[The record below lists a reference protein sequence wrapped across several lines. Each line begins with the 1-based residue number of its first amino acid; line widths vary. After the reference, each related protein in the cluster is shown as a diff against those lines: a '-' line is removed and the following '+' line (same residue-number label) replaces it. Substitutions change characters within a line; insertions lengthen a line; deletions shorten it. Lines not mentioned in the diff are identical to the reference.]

1 MDAPTPDNS
10 GFWSAAGIFFT
21 ALFGWLG
28 KLAWDKRPKASASV
42 SHRDLEDLKRL
53 LLEDQ
58 ADRAEFRGRIEASMV
73 TKDDLHKEVSA
84 FRDHSDAQA
93 SKLHER
99 LDAHVMAYHKT

>member
-1 MDAPTPDNS
+1 MGDAPSNEAS
-10 GFWSAAGIFFT
+10 GLFAFLL
-21 ALFGWLG
+21 ALLTGVFGWLG
-28 KLAWDKRPKASASV
+28 KLAWDKRPKT
-42 SHRDLEDLKRL
+42 SHGYRHEFDELREL
-53 LLEDQ
+53 LAREEV
-58 ADRAEFRGRIEASMV
+58 DRAQFRARIEATMV